1 MLEAGVRTGLPIAT
15 RPIFIAVEQK
25 ISRLAMGSPV
35 RTPASN
41 IVLVP
46 PDLTQE
52 DHLDGLPFGTR
63 GGTIVPYTFPVD
75 AQYDIQI
82 RLMRDRNEHIE
93 GLTEAHQMELSLDGN
108 RVQ

>member
-1 MLEAGVRTGLPIAT
+1 
-15 RPIFIAVEQK
+15 
-25 ISRLAMGSPV
+25 MGSPV
-35 RTPASN
+35 RTPASS

-52 DHLDGLPFGTR
+52 DHIEGLPFGTR
-63 GGTIVPYTFPVD
+63 GGTIVHYTFPVD

-93 GLTEAHQMELSLDGN
+93 GLT
-108 RVQ
+108 